1 MEFLILTNVVTEDY
15 IKQIERTGRIIIQK
29 SKIVEVSERTD
40 YYKSDSCWK
49 SRITVLYNT
58 GYEEYLVTETLDEIY
73 DMLK

>member
-1 MEFLILTNVVTEDY
+1 MEFLILTNVITEDY
-15 IKQIERTGRIIIQK
+15 IKQIERTERIIIPK
-29 SKIVEVSERTD
+29 SRIVEASERTD
-40 YYKSDSCWK
+40 YYKSDSCWE

>member
-1 MEFLILTNVVTEDY
+1 MEFLILTNAVTEDY
-15 IKQIERTGRIIIQK
+15 IKQIERIGMIIIPK
-29 SKIVEVSERTD
+29 SKIVKVSERTD
-40 YYKSDSCWK
+40 YYKSDSCWE